1 MGIRSTANL
10 AKAVN
15 ITSDGGTTGSIA
27 IFNDQGTS
35 VTEGAESISLLSDA
49 GGVGIRSTANLANAV
64 NITVDGGSTSS
75 MTLFNDQGTSVTEGA
90 ESIAILS
97 DVGGVGIR
105 STANLAKA
113 VNITSDGGTTGSIAI
128 FNDQGTSVT
137 EGAESISLLSDA
149 GGIGIRSTADLAN
162 AVNLTVDGGTSST
175 MTLFNDQ
182 GTAATEGAASIQLL
196 SDVGGIN
203 IKSGLNGA
211 NAILLTADGGTSETI
226 VLHADQGTSE
236 SSIQLLSDAG
246 GVDINAA
253 TGKDVDI
260 AGGTVNLT
268 SSDDA
273 ASAIYLRANAG
284 TSETIKIHADQG
296 TGAASI
302 SAVSDVGGIT
312 LDAGLD
318 IALSA
323 DGGNVTM
330 DDGTTTIFDFDVDGT
345 ALTIHDDEDTGDKA
359 VITMAQH
366 GALTIVTTDDNAAAA
381 NIQITA
387 DGTAELAGTTVT
399 LDSAG
404 DVILDAGG
412 TDIFLKDDG
421 TLFGTLTNNSGEL
434 LIKSSSSG
442 TTAATFTGANVVF
455 AGTVEA
461 ATNLTIGDTVI
472 TDGVI
477 TDSTG
482 LRFTAD
488 VSFGADGTNQDVNFY
503 GDTSGRDMSWD
514 AGNNALLIKDNAGLY
529 LGDGTDL
536 QLWHGSDVSYIRGIN
551 YPLQIDLNTGDL
563 IDAGQIRTGGAT
575 AQTAGDLAL
584 LGSNPQVVLERSGG
598 STDWGVIN
606 SGGTFRIRSA
616 SDAASWTNEFN
627 IAAGGKMMVL
637 AAITP
642 SSGGDGMLIFP
653 DIGTAPGTLAS
664 DTAIFYADDVGGT
677 TEAFA
682 IDEAGNAAQLT
693 PHPATF
699 LDAHDDGS
707 IPFPWAYH
715 ASNDH
720 LGSEIHVDMS
730 GLVAAVE
737 ALTGKTFAY
746 IDEYTKTPWTNSKD
760 IPTWMASRGAARA
773 S

>member
-1 MGIRSTANL
+1 MAITDIVVTGYVFQDDGDALAGATVELLETGTSTVEATYNSG
-10 AKAVN
+10 
-15 ITSDGGTTGSIA
+15 TGTTAAGLWTFTETSLDTTYDVKITH
-27 IFNDQGTS
+27 GTS
-35 VTEGAESISLLSDA
+35 VRRSRMWADEITLKGVDASYMKIRGAD
-49 GGVGIRSTANLANAV
+49 
-64 NITVDGGSTSS
+64 
-75 MTLFNDQGTSVTEGA
+75 
-90 ESIAILS
+90 
-97 DVGGVGIR
+97 
-105 STANLAKA
+105 
-113 VNITSDGGTTGSIAI
+113 
-128 FNDQGTSVT
+128 
-137 EGAESISLLSDA
+137 
-149 GGIGIRSTADLAN
+149 
-162 AVNLTVDGGTSST
+162 
-175 MTLFNDQ
+175 
-182 GTAATEGAASIQLL
+182 TAAAPLYFIADKG
-196 SDVGGIN
+196 DNN
-203 IKSGLNGA
+203 IDIWTVQA
-211 NAILLTADGGTSETI
+211 ADGGAFTFESFASGSTVAQLTITPHATVASSSVTFPGILDVNGSVDWDVTLVQVDSSGDINLVSTNDAADAIYLRENAGTSGTI
-226 VLHADQGTSE
+226 KIHADQGTSE

-302 SAVSDVGGIT
+302 SAVSDAGGIT

-318 IALSA
+318 IVLSA